1 MKTQIRRNDEL
12 YELTPEIE
20 AELLDSKHYNPD
32 LAPTKVSDR
41 TWRTKDIA
49 DFWLGLSVS
58 IPALALGLLAG
69 GAGRFLP
76 CWRSSTSFLAT

>member
-1 MKTQIRRNDEL
+1 MKTQVRRTSDL

-20 AELLDSKHYNPD
+20 NQLLDSKHYNPD
-32 LAPTKVSDR
+32 LAPTKVSER

-58 IPALALGLLAG
+58 IPRWPWPPLWWPWAC
-69 GAGRFLP
+69 LP
-76 CWRSSTSFLAT
+76 CWRSSTSSWAT

>member
-41 TWRTKDIA
+41 TWRTKDI
-49 DFWLGLSVS
+49 LSPS
-58 IPALALGLLAG
+58 PLWPWPPRWWRWA
-69 GAGRFLP
+69 FLP